1 MYAVRYLIKLDDKII
16 SAKLVDVMAEQMR
29 ESDLFSEKDKE
40 QYIPVI
46 ADCCQTEFLSIG
58 TEKKNYINREVL
70 IYDKIAAQAF
80 FDGLKKLIEEDNWPN
95 KAALE
100 GGSLEDW

>member
-29 ESDLFSEKDKE
+29 ECDFFPEKDKE
-40 QYIPVI
+40 QFPIPVM
-46 ADCCQTEFLSIG
+46 ADCCQTQFLSIG
-58 TEKKNYINREVL
+58 AEKQNYINREVL

-80 FDGLKKLIEEDNWPN
+80 FDGLKELIEG
-95 KAALE
+95 K
-100 GGSLEDW
+100 